1 MNKQTF
7 LITGASDGIG
17 AVYAA
22 RLARRGHDLILVAR
36 RADKLAALADQLRSE
51 TGVSVDVI
59 AADLA
64 NPDDLARVEARL
76 RTDDAITGLINNAGM
91 AGETSF
97 VEADTAQLT
106 TLINLN
112 ILAVTRLTAAIAP
125 RLAAKGSGAII
136 NIGSV
141 TSLVPDGFTA
151 TYPASKAYVLAFS
164 EALQVELGAKGVR
177 VQAVLPGATR
187 TPIWNEEQLAS
198 LPAEIVMDV
207 NDMVD
212 AALTGFD
219 AGEVV
224 TIPALPDMAD
234 YDTYIAARAAL
245 RPNLS
250 LARPAPRYL
259 YRRRAMIFGL
269 TIPQFTALHVAI
281 SLIAIA
287 AGLIALPAFARGLIL
302 SRTTGIFLWTTLLTS
317 LTGFLF
323 PIVAFTPAL
332 GFGIL
337 STLILVAT
345 FWAWYGRKLVGR
357 AATIYVVTATLALY
371 LNLFVLVVQSF
382 LKVPALNAL
391 APNGTEPPFAIAQG
405 ALLIAMVGLG
415 YLTFKAARRRTA
427 VA

>member
-1 MNKQTF
+1 MTQQTF

-17 AVYAA
+17 AVYAD
-22 RLARRGHDLILVAR
+22 RLARRGHNLILVAR

-76 RTDDAITGLINNAGM
+76 RTDDAITGLINNAGI

-164 EALQVELGAKGVR
+164 EALQVELGARGVR

-198 LPAEIVMDV
+198 LPAEMVMDV

-212 AALTGFD
+212 AALAGFD
-219 AGEVV
+219 AGEAV

-234 YDTYIAARAAL
+234 YDAYIAARAAL

-259 YRRRAMIFGL
+259 
-269 TIPQFTALHVAI
+269 
-281 SLIAIA
+281 
-287 AGLIALPAFARGLIL
+287 
-302 SRTTGIFLWTTLLTS
+302 
-317 LTGFLF
+317 
-323 PIVAFTPAL
+323 
-332 GFGIL
+332 
-337 STLILVAT
+337 
-345 FWAWYGRKLVGR
+345 
-357 AATIYVVTATLALY
+357 
-371 LNLFVLVVQSF
+371 
-382 LKVPALNAL
+382 
-391 APNGTEPPFAIAQG
+391 
-405 ALLIAMVGLG
+405 
-415 YLTFKAARRRTA
+415 
-427 VA
+427 